1 MLCVFAC
8 VCVSVRVFTVYCLCV
23 SVCLFAMGHDA
34 WNKVI
39 WFDLIWYCYV
49 YVGDRT
55 YLPLWTQSLHWA
67 VLSYATILQSSN
79 IVLAE
84 AESDDTW
91 CRKLKWFDWRFAAGA
106 MRQRLLTASVLASC
120 QSHNMA
126 AHTRRPW
133 CVAVYGSTCVGHLTE
148 TVLPLALPVTWVVVL
163 VVCLLVQHQDSN
175 VCSMRPLAGPSAYH
189 VPPRRRSLL
198 PVLVHET
205 THLKFCLILDY
216 HSHKVLSGL
225 IRYVKN
231 SVLLNVYYL
240 LHFYTLRVTLT
251 RLTNV

>member
-1 MLCVFAC
+1 M
-8 VCVSVRVFTVYCLCV
+8 
-23 SVCLFAMGHDA
+23 
-34 WNKVI
+34 
-39 WFDLIWYCYV
+39 
-49 YVGDRT
+49 
-55 YLPLWTQSLHWA
+55 
-67 VLSYATILQSSN
+67 
-79 IVLAE
+79 
-84 AESDDTW
+84 
-91 CRKLKWFDWRFAAGA
+91 
-106 MRQRLLTASVLASC
+106 
-120 QSHNMA
+120 
-126 AHTRRPW
+126 
-133 CVAVYGSTCVGHLTE
+133 AVYGSTCVGHLTE
-148 TVLPLALPVTWVVVL
+148 TVLPLELPVTWVVVL